1 MTRLARN
8 PSATQQPNRGT
19 AVHARWRVGARG
31 VLALAI
37 HDGEHGIAEV
47 TLTPDASTRETLP
60 GRLSTHGAIDAR
72 RNAPAGVCRLVFG
85 VTHDRGD
92 SSGGSTPEQTGGSDS
107 EARSEAHSALRRER
121 RSDPRSP
128 RASKRGDRAA
138 IVPEP
143 GAERTFMLRSADG
156 ALSATVTLVTTPDG
170 ATLLLTDLPERLGLM
185 GGTYALDLLQLDR

>member
-8 PSATQQPNRGT
+8 PSATQQANRGT

-31 VLALAI
+31 MLALAI
-37 HDGEHGIAEV
+37 HDVENGTAEV
-47 TLTPDASTRETLP
+47 TLTPDASARETLP
-60 GRLSTHGAIDAR
+60 GRLSTHGAVDAR
-72 RNAPAGVCRLVFG
+72 GDAPAGVCRLVFG
-85 VTHDRGD
+85 VTQDRGD
-92 SSGGSTPEQTGGSDS
+92 SSGESTPEQTGGSDS
-107 EARSEAHSALRRER
+107 ETRLEADLIPRLER

-138 IVPEP
+138 TVPEP
-143 GAERTFMLRSADG
+143 GAERAFMLRSADG